1 MIWKTDKHQIENPK
15 KSLWLQS
22 SQSQSIYLMS
32 PSVSLLLSTLH
43 TNCCHVPV
51 SIRIFRS
58 HSQPSQLYT
67 CHLSAQSWDSIQCI
81 FDLTLT
87 LFSTRSLI
95 SLNNP
100 TILQQVYKGQEQNSF
115 NFLWKRK
122 DGKCIWQICNSFAKK
137 KENGR
142 DKSTI
147 KLFLIIFGNFTGSK
161 LLLLLWSLEK
171 KAVTHLFALLM
182 IHSLR

>member
-1 MIWKTDKHQIENPK
+1 MSHHMLQVLLKDDSQFQWPLLPKMIWETDKYQIEK
-15 KSLWLQS
+15 ERSEKLLWYQS

-115 NFLWKRK
+115 NFLWKRWK
-122 DGKCIWQICNSFAKK
+122 VYLTDLQ
-137 KENGR
+137 
-142 DKSTI
+142 
-147 KLFLIIFGNFTGSK
+147 
-161 LLLLLWSLEK
+161 
-171 KAVTHLFALLM
+171 
-182 IHSLR
+182 